1 MQEINQDTYS
11 VLNELNARLRILEG
25 KYNIMRD
32 RLFIINENMIE
43 HYKKLSV
50 EMDSIKT
57 DIKEIKESLFSLK
70 EATRS
75 IVKELDS
82 FARKEHLKILE
93 KYINLWNP
101 LDFVTE
107 EEVLELVKK
116 KRKEHA
122 APKKKKHRSTHR

>member
-1 MQEINQDTYS
+1 MQEINPDTYS
-11 VLNELNARLRILEG
+11 ILNELNARLRILEG

-32 RLFIINENMIE
+32 RLFIINENMVE

-116 KRKEHA
+116 KRKEYA
-122 APKKKKHRSTHR
+122 RPKKKKH